1 MTHTRSRTTLFSQL
15 FIHLFSTSTALGIDS
30 HSPLL
35 SMIPSNHLNGSVVR
49 RVKLRELIREHGFVS
64 IPDLRDAMEVS
75 ESTIRRDLEA
85 LEDSGE
91 AKRTHGGVFSTGP
104 TTAVKQFESKKN
116 PGQWEKKRSIAE
128 SAASLI
134 DDHDTLLLDGGSTT
148 YELARQLIGRPLQ
161 IVTNSLPVANLFSS
175 CDSVDLVLLGGALHH
190 RTGVTLGSFANQML
204 QSINVQKAFLSV
216 AGINVRGFYNS
227 NMLLVETE
235 RAMMQCADR
244 TIIVAD
250 SSKFGRSSLARL
262 CEWSDVHTLVADD
275 ELNEKWRKQV
285 KESSVQLILASS
297 ASSQQED
304 ASEYPAEIQTTTSV
318 TTS

>member
-1 MTHTRSRTTLFSQL
+1 
-15 FIHLFSTSTALGIDS
+15 
-30 HSPLL
+30 
-35 SMIPSNHLNGSVVR
+35 MIPSNHLNGSVVR

-250 SSKFGRSSLARL
+250 SSKFGRSSLAHL
-262 CEWSDVHTLVADD
+262 CEWSHVHTLVADD
-275 ELNEKWRKQV
+275 ELNEKWRRQV
-285 KESSVQLILASS
+285 EESSVHLILASS

-304 ASEYPAEIQTTTSV
+304 ASEYLAEIQTTTNV

>member
-1 MTHTRSRTTLFSQL
+1 
-15 FIHLFSTSTALGIDS
+15 
-30 HSPLL
+30 
-35 SMIPSNHLNGSVVR
+35 MIPASHLNGSNVR

-64 IPDLRDAMEVS
+64 IPDLRDAMDVS

-104 TTAVKQFESKKN
+104 TTAVKQFETNKN
-116 PGQWEKKRSIAE
+116 PGQWDKKRSIAE
-128 SAASLI
+128 AAAKLI

-190 RTGVTLGSFANQML
+190 RTGVTLGNFANQML
-204 QSINVQKAFLSV
+204 QSITVQKAFLSI

-250 SSKFGRSSLARL
+250 SSKFGRCSLARL
-262 CEWSDVHTLVADD
+262 CAWSEVHTLVVDD
-275 ELNEKWRKQV
+275 ELNDKWRNQV
-285 KESSVQLILASS
+285 EESNVQLILASS
-297 ASSQQED
+297 ASSHRGNALEHT
-304 ASEYPAEIQTTTSV
+304 SEIQSITSV
-318 TTS
+318 IIP